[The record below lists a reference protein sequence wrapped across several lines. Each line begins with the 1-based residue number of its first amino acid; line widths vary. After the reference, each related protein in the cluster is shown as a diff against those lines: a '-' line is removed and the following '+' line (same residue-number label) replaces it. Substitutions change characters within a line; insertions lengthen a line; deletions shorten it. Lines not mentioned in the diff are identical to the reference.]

1 MSGERILIIDDEPAL
16 REVLGM
22 VLSRA
27 GYEVR
32 DAPSGEAGL
41 RVFNQWMPD
50 LVITDLTMPG
60 VDGLDVLR
68 EVKVRAAERGKDVP
82 VILVTAHG
90 SAASA
95 VEAMKEGA
103 FDYVAKPFQ
112 NDELRLTVQKAL
124 AMRRLAEENE
134 RLHAALGT
142 RYQLGQFVGASPR
155 MQEVYALVRRVMGT
169 PINCLVCGESGT
181 GKELLAKAMHFG
193 SERSR
198 GPFVPVNCGALPEQL
213 VESELFGHKKGTFT
227 GAIRDKTGFF
237 EAADGGT
244 IFLDEIGEMPLS
256 AQVKVLRALAERRVT
271 PVGSTEEVPVDVR
284 VIAATNKDLEAEVKA
299 GRFREDLYYR
309 LNVVQIDLPPLR
321 DRAADI
327 PTLTQHFIENFSAEY
342 GKLLRGATPE
352 AVRLLR
358 AYSFPGNVRELR
370 NIVERAVALES
381 GPLLTA
387 GSLPERVQG
396 GLAAATEDQVEEE
409 FPSAGIDLEARLSS
423 VERRYIEKALVAA
436 NQNRTQA
443 ARLLGVTFRSLR
455 YRLVKMGFAED
466 EE

>member
-1 MSGERILIIDDEPAL
+1 MSGERILIIDDEPVL

-22 VLSRA
+22 VLGRA

-41 RVFNQWMPD
+41 RVFNQWLPD
-50 LVITDLTMPG
+50 LVITDLTMQG

-68 EVKVRAAERGKDVP
+68 EVKVRSAESGKDVP

-95 VEAMKEGA
+95 VEAMKQGA

-112 NDELRLTVQKAL
+112 NDELRLIVQKAL
-124 AMRRLAEENE
+124 AMRRLTEENE

-181 GKELLAKAMHFG
+181 GKELLAKAIHFG
-193 SERSR
+193 SERAR

-227 GAIRDKTGFF
+227 GAIRDKIGFF

-244 IFLDEIGEMPLS
+244 IFLDEIGDMPLA

-271 PVGSTEEVPVDVR
+271 PVGATEEVPVDVR
-284 VIAATNKDLEAEVKA
+284 VIAATNKDLQAEVRA

-309 LNVVQIDLPPLR
+309 LNVVQIDMPPLR
-321 DRAADI
+321 ERAADI
-327 PTLTQHFIENFSAEY
+327 PSLTQHFIENFSAEY
-342 GKLLRGATPE
+342 GKPVRGATPE

-358 AYSFPGNVRELR
+358 AYPFPGNVRELQ

-396 GLAAATEDQVEEE
+396 GLAAAAEGEVEEE
-409 FPSAGIDLEARLSS
+409 FPSAGIDLEARLSA

-436 NQNRTQA
+436 DQNRTQA
-443 ARLLGVTFRSLR
+443 ARLLGITFRSLR
-455 YRLVKMGFAED
+455 YRLVKMGLAED
-466 EE
+466 DE